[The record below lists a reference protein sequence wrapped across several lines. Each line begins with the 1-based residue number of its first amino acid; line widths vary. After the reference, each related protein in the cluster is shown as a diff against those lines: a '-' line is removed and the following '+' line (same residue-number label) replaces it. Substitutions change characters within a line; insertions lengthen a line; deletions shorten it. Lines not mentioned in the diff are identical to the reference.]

1 MISMLLECILV
12 NATAARSSGALSI
25 LNQFITHIVSNDYNQ
40 YCIFVDAN
48 YKEIVHQPNIEYV
61 HVDTSSWRKRIWWDY
76 LGLKRYIQKKKLCPS
91 LIISFQNT
99 SVRFDKNIP
108 QLIYYHQS
116 LVLFPK
122 RWSFF
127 KRQERLF
134 FLYKHIYSLFVAQ
147 SIRKN
152 VSFVVQ
158 IPSIKK
164 AFVKRFSIS
173 SDSVYVI
180 PPEVQKIDYDVI
192 SASNISDGK
201 KHFIYPATPY
211 LYKNHTLLLQVLH
224 LIKAKDET
232 LFQKI
237 RIHFTLQKN
246 NPLRLDGQARALGVE
261 EAIVYEGVLPFQKLL
276 SYYKSMDALLFP
288 SYIETFG
295 LPLLE
300 AAGAGIAIVSSDL
313 PYAHDVIGEYEGVT
327 YLDYQ
332 DAEAWALVIENLC
345 AQERKR
351 YPSFL
356 YPSDKGNWSDFFSLI
371 EKLKNKN

>member
-1 MISMLLECILV
+1 MDTVLV
-12 NATAARSSGALSI
+12 NATATRSSGALSI
-25 LNQFITHIVSNDYNQ
+25 LNQFVGHISSNDGNY
-40 YCIFVDAN
+40 YVLFVDPD
-48 YKEIVHQPNIEYV
+48 YKEIVHGGCIKYIR
-61 HVDTSSWRKRIWWDY
+61 VDTQSWRRRICWDNW
-76 LGLKRYIQKKKLCPS
+76 GLKRYARQHKLHPS
-91 LIISFQNT
+91 LIVSLQNT
-99 SVRFDKNIP
+99 GVRFDKNIP

-180 PPEVQKIDYDVI
+180 PPEVQKIDYDAI

-211 LYKNHTLLLQVLH
+211 LYKNHTLLLQALH
-224 LIKAKDET
+224 LIKAKDEI

-237 RIHFTLQKN
+237 RVHFTLQKN
-246 NPLRLDGQARALGVE
+246 NPLCLDGQARALGVE

-300 AAGAGIAIVSSDL
+300 AAGAGIAIVASDL

-332 DAEAWALVIENLC
+332 DAKAWALVIENLC
-345 AQERKR
+345 VQERKN

-356 YPSDKGNWSDFFSLI
+356 YPSDRGNWSDFFALI
-371 EKLKNKN
+371 EKMKNKN